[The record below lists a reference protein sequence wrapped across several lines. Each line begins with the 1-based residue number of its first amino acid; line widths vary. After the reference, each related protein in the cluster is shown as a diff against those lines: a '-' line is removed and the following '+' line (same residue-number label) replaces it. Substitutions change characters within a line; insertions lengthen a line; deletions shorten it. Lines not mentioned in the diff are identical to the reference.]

1 MLIPKKNRVLIYE
14 HLFKDGVAV
23 ARKDFKAQKH
33 PEIEGV
39 PNLQVIKAMQS
50 LKTRGYVQE
59 QFSWHHF
66 YWYLTNDGITYL
78 RDFLHLPP
86 EIVPA
91 TLRRQARTE
100 TARPRP
106 KGPDQPRGPPTG
118 EPSDREAYRR
128 GEPKG
133 GAPSDFRPDFR
144 GGADVGPPAGF
155 GRGRG
160 GRGGFG
166 APPPQ

>member
-1 MLIPKKNRVLIYE
+1 MLIPKKNRILIYE

-23 ARKDFKAQKH
+23 AKKDFNAPKH

-50 LKTRGYVQE
+50 LRSRGYVQE
-59 QFSWHHF
+59 QFSWQHY
-66 YWYLTNDGITYL
+66 YWYLTNEGITYL
-78 RDFLHLPP
+78 REYLHLPP

-100 TARPRP
+100 TSRPRP
-106 KGPDQPRGPPTG
+106 KGPDQPRGPPSG
-118 EPSDREAYRR
+118 DSDREAYRR
-128 GEPKG
+128 GPAPGMEPKG
-133 GAPSDFRPDFR
+133 GAPSDFRPEFR
-144 GGADVGPPAGF
+144 AGF

-160 GRGGFG
+160 GGGGFG
-166 APPPQ
+166 TPPQQ